1 MQNAYRL
8 LLLSYSIAKS
18 TLQVP
23 LTFTQGR
30 ENQTRKLS
38 ILFIFFLLSFFL
50 LSSVTHNSKT
60 IRCMQILYIPNDCSA
75 TEHLPFLVWG
85 GVRATTGELRPRNGP
100 RVCNTSV
107 FVDFWGFCLRNPGV
121 ARIVRPHPDYWT
133 RVLQCGDV
141 FSRQLPA
148 SRSWLQFSS
157 IYLMLK
163 TILIPRKDALCA
175 SRYLWI
181 SATR

>member
-1 MQNAYRL
+1 M
-8 LLLSYSIAKS
+8 SICS
-18 TLQVP
+18 SS
-23 LTFTQGR
+23 F
-30 ENQTRKLS
+30 
-38 ILFIFFLLSFFL
+38 FFFFLLL

-100 RVCNTSV
+100 RVCKTSV
-107 FVDFWGFCLRNPGV
+107 FVDFWGFCLCNPGV
-121 ARIVRPHPDYWT
+121 ARNSQATPGLLNACVTVCDE
-133 RVLQCGDV
+133 

-148 SRSWLQFSS
+148 SRSWTTVFS

-163 TILIPRKDALCA
+163 TILVPRKTPLC
-175 SRYLWI
+175 I
-181 SATR
+181 